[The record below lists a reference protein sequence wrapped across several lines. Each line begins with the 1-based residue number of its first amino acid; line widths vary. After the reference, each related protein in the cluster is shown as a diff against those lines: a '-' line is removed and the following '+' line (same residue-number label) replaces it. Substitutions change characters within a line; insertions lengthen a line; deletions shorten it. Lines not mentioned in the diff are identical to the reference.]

1 MEKWSHASC
10 NGISKKEYESFVQE
24 DDSVPWYCLPCQI
37 LNWAEIFPFGLLTK
51 SELLELYGVD
61 LPSQLT
67 SLPQLETY
75 SRLENLNDFD
85 LDENLVHSISSKY
98 HKISESSRMS
108 TNNTFSL
115 FRVNIRSL
123 F

>member
-1 MEKWSHASC
+1 M
-10 NGISKKEYESFVQE
+10 QE

-75 SRLENLNDFD
+75 SGLENLPHLNDFD
-85 LDENLVHSISSKY
+85 LDENLVHTINSKY
-98 HKISESSRMS
+98 HKISELSRCLPIIPFLYFMS
-108 TNNTFSL
+108 TSEAYL
-115 FRVNIRSL
+115 NIL
-123 F
+123 MNYNP